1 MTLAASTLRLPGLAL
16 LLGLAL
22 PGPAMAEEA
31 RVLSLGGSVTEIVV
45 ALGAEARLIGRD
57 STSTYPES
65 VLALPDVGYLRALS
79 PEGVLSLSPDLVL
92 AEHDAG
98 PPAAIEVLKGAGIPY
113 ETMPG
118 TPSPDGVVDKITAVA
133 KALDLTPEG
142 QVLAEKVRKDLAAAT
157 SRAAAVTQPK
167 KVLFLLSLQGGRV
180 MAGGTGTSA
189 EGIIRLAG
197 GQNAATGFAGYKP
210 MTDEAVLEAAP
221 DVILMM
227 AREGALAMSDADVL
241 AQPALAQTPA
251 AKSGAIIRMDGMLL
265 LGFGPRTAAAADALY
280 SQLYGASGA
289 VSGSGG

>member
-1 MTLAASTLRLPGLAL
+1 MSRARRKLSALAL

-22 PGPAMAEEA
+22 PGPALADKAA
-31 RVLSLGGSVTEIVV
+31 RVLSLGGSVTEIAV
-45 ALGAEARLIGRD
+45 ALGAQDRLIGRD
-57 STSTYPES
+57 STSNYPES

-98 PPAAIEVLKGAGIPY
+98 PPAAIEVLKAAGIPFVS
-113 ETMPG
+113 MPG
-118 TPSPDGVVDKITAVA
+118 TPSPEGVVAKITAVA
-133 KALDLTPEG
+133 AALDMAPEG
-142 QVLAEKVRKDLAAAT
+142 QALAQKVRNDLAAAT
-157 SRAAAVTQPK
+157 KRAEAVPQRK

-180 MAGGTGTSA
+180 MAGGQGTSA

-197 GQNAATGFAGYKP
+197 GQNAVTGFAGYKP

-227 AREGALAMSDADVL
+227 AREGSLSMSDADVL

-251 AKSGAIIRMDGMLL
+251 AKAGAIVRMDGMLL
-265 LGFGPRTAAAADALY
+265 LGFGPRTAEAATALHDRLYGPAAA
-280 SQLYGASGA
+280 
-289 VSGSGG
+289 GSGG